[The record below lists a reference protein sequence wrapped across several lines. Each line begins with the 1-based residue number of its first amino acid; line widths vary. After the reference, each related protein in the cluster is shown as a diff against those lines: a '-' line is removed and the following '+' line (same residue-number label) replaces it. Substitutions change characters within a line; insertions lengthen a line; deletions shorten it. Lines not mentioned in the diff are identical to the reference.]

1 MVLEKGSFQTN
12 NVSVW
17 YEIAFSLFS
26 NKREISVKEL
36 KITYFWNILLKWD
49 STLNLEIKLEY

>member
-1 MVLEKGSFQTN
+1 MKLLNLCFDV
-12 NVSVW
+12 
-17 YEIAFSLFS
+17 FSLFS